1 MMRSTSAE
9 GTKAGMDKMDRD
21 RFPVDEWRLVEKR
34 FSLDDVGVT
43 ETLFALGNGYLG
55 LRGNHPE
62 GRHAHEHGTFING
75 FHEIFPI
82 RHAEQAYGF
91 AEVGQTIINAPDAKV
106 MRVSVDDEPLSF
118 DVADVREY
126 ERVLD
131 MRTGILTR
139 RVRWMTPSGKD
150 VVIEFDRMVSFEE
163 KHLAIMRVTV
173 TVLNAD
179 APVTISCQLI
189 NRQDGEDVYGG
200 TAPGGAKAGFDPRKA
215 EKISE
220 RVLQPQEYWQDGGR
234 SALSYRVSASGMTL
248 ALVADHLIET
258 GNEYSA
264 RTSIEPDIAKN
275 VFRVQAKAGVP
286 VTVTKLVSY
295 HTSRGVPAR
304 ELVDRGRRTLDRV
317 EAEGVQAQYDR
328 QAAWMAA
335 FWERSDVVI
344 GGHPDLQQ
352 ATRWCL
358 FQLAQAAAR
367 ADGQGVPAKG
377 VSGSG
382 YSGHYFWD
390 TEIYVLPFLIY
401 STPLWARNALRMRYL
416 MLPAARKRAGQL
428 NEAGA
433 LFPWRTINGEEASAY
448 YAAGTAQYHI
458 NADVSFALGKYVRAT
473 GDDEFLYREGVDI
486 AVETARLWSTLG
498 FWRFNEDGA
507 PEVFHIHGVTGPDE
521 YTTVV
526 NDNLFTNVM
535 ARYNLRFAA
544 RVVTEMAE
552 RAPEEY
558 ALMAER
564 LGLGAEEAEG
574 WDAAAEAMH
583 IPYSEGLGIHP
594 QDAVFLEREVWDLES
609 TPPEQRPLLLH
620 FHPLVIYRYQVLKQA
635 DVVLALYLQGN
646 HFTDEE
652 KLADFEYYDPLTTG
666 DSTLSAV
673 VQAILAAEVGY
684 QDLALEYFSQ
694 SIFVDLG
701 DLHHHAADGVHVASA
716 GGVWTALVAGFG
728 GMRDHWGELSF
739 DPRLPADWPSLS
751 FRLRWHGAA
760 LHVTV
765 TADALTIDASGGD
778 DVEFSVRG
786 RDHVV
791 KRDSSITVP
800 LRGQGPRIPGR
811 PRLSDIGESVRED
824 GTLLSA
830 SVPTMTTSI
839 PVSTGAQPVIG
850 DLTAEHGNL
859 GVDS

>member
-1 MMRSTSAE
+1 MMRGTSE
-9 GTKAGMDKMDRD
+9 NGTTEGMDRMDRD
-21 RFPVDEWRLVEKR
+21 RFPVDEWRLIEKR

-43 ETLFALGNGYLG
+43 ETLFTLGNGYLG

-62 GRHAHEHGTFING
+62 GGHAHEHGTFING
-75 FHEIFPI
+75 FHETFPI

-106 MRVSVDDEPLSF
+106 MRVYVDDEPLDF
-118 DVADVREY
+118 DTADIREY

-131 MRTGILTR
+131 MRRGVLTR
-139 RVRWMTPSGKD
+139 HLRWVTPAGKD
-150 VVIEFDRMVSFEE
+150 VQIDVDRLVSFDE
-163 KHLAIMRVTV
+163 KHLAVMRLTV
-173 TVLNAD
+173 TVLNSD
-179 APVTISCQLI
+179 APVTIACQLV

-200 TAPGGAKAGFDPRKA
+200 TAPGTQRAGFDPRKA
-215 EKISE
+215 EKIAE
-220 RVLQPQEYWQDGGR
+220 RVLAPQEYWQEGGR
-234 SALSYRVSASGMTL
+234 TALSYRVTESGMTI
-248 ALVADHLIET
+248 AVVADHLIDTE
-258 GNEYSA
+258 NEYSA
-264 RTSIEPDIAKN
+264 RTSVEPDIAKN

-295 HTSRGVPAR
+295 HTSRGVPTR

-317 EAEGVQAQYDR
+317 AAEGVQSAYDR
-328 QAAWMAA
+328 QAEWLDG
-335 FWERSDVVI
+335 FWRRSDVVI
-344 GGHPDLQQ
+344 EGHADLQQ

-367 ADGQGVPAKG
+367 ADGLGVPAKG

-390 TEIYVLPFLIY
+390 TEIYVLPFLTY
-401 STPLWARNALRMRYL
+401 TTPQWARNALRMRYL
-416 MLPAARKRAGQL
+416 MLPAARRRAAQL

-433 LFPWRTINGEEASAY
+433 LFPWRTISGEEASAY

-473 GDDEFLYREGVDI
+473 GDDDFLYREGVDI
-486 AVETARLWSTLG
+486 AVETARLWATLG
-498 FWRFNEDGA
+498 FWRYNEDGQ

-535 ARYNLRFAA
+535 ARFNLRFAA
-544 RVVTEMAE
+544 RVVREMAE
-552 RAPEEY
+552 AAPEDY
-558 ALMAER
+558 ALMAKR
-564 LGLGAEEAEG
+564 LDLDPAEPDA

-594 QDAVFLEREVWDLES
+594 QDEVFLEREVWDLES

-684 QDLALEYFSQ
+684 QDLALQYFAQ

-701 DLHHHAADGVHVASA
+701 DLHHNAADGVHVASA

-728 GMRDHWGELSF
+728 GMRDHYGELSF
-739 DPRLPADWPSLS
+739 DPRLPEAWPSLS
-751 FRLRWHGAA
+751 YTLHWRGTELKVRITRDAMTVDAA
-760 LHVTV
+760 
-765 TADALTIDASGGD
+765 GGGP
-778 DVEFSVRG
+778 VSFSVRG
-786 RDHVV
+786 ASVTV
-791 KRDSSITVP
+791 EPGGSVTVP
-800 LRGQGPRIPGR
+800 LDGQGPRLSGR
-811 PRLSDIGESVRED
+811 PTLSDIGESLRED

-839 PVSTGAQPVIG
+839 PVITGSQPVVAAG
-850 DLTAEHGNL
+850 DDSTL
-859 GVDS
+859 GIDT

>member
-1 MMRSTSAE
+1 
-9 GTKAGMDKMDRD
+9 MDRD
-21 RFPVDEWRLVEKR
+21 RLPIDPWRLVEKR

-55 LRGNHPE
+55 LRGNQPE

-106 MRVSVDDEPLSF
+106 MRVYVDDEPLSF
-118 DVADVREY
+118 DVADIREY
-126 ERVLD
+126 ERALD
-131 MRTGILTR
+131 MRNGLLTR
-139 RVRWMTPSGKD
+139 HVRWMTPSGKD
-150 VVIEFDRMVSFEE
+150 VVIDFERMVSFEE
-163 KHLAIMRVTV
+163 RHLAVMRVTV
-173 TVLNAD
+173 TVLNSD
-179 APVTISCQLI
+179 APITVSCQII

-200 TAPGGAKAGFDPRKA
+200 SAPGGGTAKGFDPRKA
-215 EKISE
+215 EKIE
-220 RVLQPQEYWQDGGR
+220 DRVLQPEEYWQEGDR
-234 SALSYRVSASGMTL
+234 AALAYRVTASGMTMSV
-248 ALVADHLIET
+248 VADHVIET
-258 GNEYSA
+258 DNEYSS
-264 RTSIEPDIAKN
+264 RTLIEPDIAKN
-275 VFRVQAKAGVP
+275 VYRVQAKAGVP

-304 ELVDRGRRTLDRV
+304 ELVDRGRRALDRV
-317 EAEGVQAQYDR
+317 AAEGIER
-328 QAAWMAA
+328 QFERQREWMSA
-335 FWERSDVVI
+335 FWDRSDVVI
-344 GGHPDLQQ
+344 GGHDDLQQ

-390 TEIYVLPFLIY
+390 TEIYVLPFLMY
-401 STPLWARNALRMRYL
+401 TTPIWARNALRMRYL
-416 MLPAARKRAGQL
+416 MLPAARRRAAQL

-433 LFPWRTINGEEASAY
+433 LFPWRTISGEEASAY

-458 NADVSFALGKYVRAT
+458 NADVSFALAKYVRAT

-486 AVETARLWSTLG
+486 AVETARLWATLG
-498 FWRFNEDGA
+498 FWRFTEDGQ

-535 ARYNLRFAA
+535 ARFNLRFAA
-544 RVVTEMAE
+544 RAVREMAE
-552 RAPEEY
+552 DAPEHY
-558 ALMAER
+558 AQMVER
-564 LGLGAEEAEG
+564 LSFDPAEADA

-594 QDAVFLEREVWDLES
+594 QDEVFLEREVWDLEN
-609 TPPEQRPLLLH
+609 TPREQRPLLLH

-684 QDLALEYFSQ
+684 QDLAREYFSQ

-701 DLHHHAADGVHVASA
+701 DLHHNAADGVHVASA

-728 GMRDHWGELSF
+728 GMRDHYGELSF
-739 DPRLPADWPSLS
+739 DPRLPKDWPSLS
-751 FRLRWHGAA
+751 FSLQWQGTS
-760 LHVTV
+760 LKVEI
-765 TADALTIDASGGD
+765 TADELRVDAGAGEP
-778 DVEFSVRG
+778 VAFSVRG
-786 RDHVV
+786 ESLVV
-791 KRDSSITVP
+791 QPGATVVVP
-800 LRGQGPRIPGR
+800 LRGQGPELSGR
-811 PRLSDIGESVRED
+811 PTISDIGEALRED

-839 PVSTGAQPVIG
+839 PVITGSIPVVGAVAG
-850 DLTAEHGNL
+850 DDANL
-859 GVDS
+859 GIDS

>member
-1 MMRSTSAE
+1 
-9 GTKAGMDKMDRD
+9 MDRD
-21 RFPVDEWRLVEKR
+21 RFPVDEWRLIEKR

-43 ETLFALGNGYLG
+43 ETLFTLGNGYLG

-62 GRHAHEHGTFING
+62 GGHAHEHGTFING
-75 FHEIFPI
+75 FHETFPI

-106 MRVSVDDEPLSF
+106 MRVYVDDEPLDF
-118 DVADVREY
+118 DTADIREY

-131 MRTGILTR
+131 MRRGVLTR
-139 RVRWMTPSGKD
+139 HLRWVTPAGKD
-150 VVIEFDRMVSFEE
+150 VQIDVDRLVSFDE
-163 KHLAIMRVTV
+163 KHLAVMRLTV
-173 TVLNAD
+173 TVLNSD
-179 APVTISCQLI
+179 APVTIACQLV

-200 TAPGGAKAGFDPRKA
+200 TAPGTQRAGFDPRKA
-215 EKISE
+215 EKIAE
-220 RVLQPQEYWQDGGR
+220 RVLAPQEYWQEGGR
-234 SALSYRVSASGMTL
+234 TALSYRVTESGMTI
-248 ALVADHLIET
+248 AVVADHLIDTE
-258 GNEYSA
+258 NEYSA
-264 RTSIEPDIAKN
+264 RTSVEPDIAKN

-295 HTSRGVPAR
+295 HTSRGVPTR

-317 EAEGVQAQYDR
+317 AAEGVQSAYDR
-328 QAAWMAA
+328 QAEWLDG
-335 FWERSDVVI
+335 FWRRSDVVI
-344 GGHPDLQQ
+344 EGHADLQQ

-367 ADGQGVPAKG
+367 ADGLGVPAKG

-390 TEIYVLPFLIY
+390 TEIYVLPFLTY
-401 STPLWARNALRMRYL
+401 TTPQWARNALRMRYL
-416 MLPAARKRAGQL
+416 MLPAARRRAAQL

-433 LFPWRTINGEEASAY
+433 LFPWRTISGEEASAY

-473 GDDEFLYREGVDI
+473 GDDDFLYREGVDI
-486 AVETARLWSTLG
+486 AVETARLWATLG
-498 FWRFNEDGA
+498 FWRYNEDGQ

-535 ARYNLRFAA
+535 ARFNLRFAA
-544 RVVTEMAE
+544 RVVREMAE
-552 RAPEEY
+552 AAPEDY
-558 ALMAER
+558 ALMAKR
-564 LGLGAEEAEG
+564 LDLDPAEPDA

-594 QDAVFLEREVWDLES
+594 QDEVFLEREVWDLES

-684 QDLALEYFSQ
+684 QDLALQYFAQ

-701 DLHHHAADGVHVASA
+701 DLHHNAADGVHVASA

-728 GMRDHWGELSF
+728 GMRDHYGELSF
-739 DPRLPADWPSLS
+739 DPRLPEAWPSLS
-751 FRLRWHGAA
+751 YTLHWRGTELKVRITRDAMTVDAA
-760 LHVTV
+760 
-765 TADALTIDASGGD
+765 GGGP
-778 DVEFSVRG
+778 VSFSVRG
-786 RDHVV
+786 ASVTV
-791 KRDSSITVP
+791 EPGGSVTVP
-800 LRGQGPRIPGR
+800 LDGQGPRLSGR
-811 PRLSDIGESVRED
+811 PTLSDIGESLRED

-839 PVSTGAQPVIG
+839 PVITGSQPVVAAG
-850 DLTAEHGNL
+850 DDSTL
-859 GVDS
+859 GIDT